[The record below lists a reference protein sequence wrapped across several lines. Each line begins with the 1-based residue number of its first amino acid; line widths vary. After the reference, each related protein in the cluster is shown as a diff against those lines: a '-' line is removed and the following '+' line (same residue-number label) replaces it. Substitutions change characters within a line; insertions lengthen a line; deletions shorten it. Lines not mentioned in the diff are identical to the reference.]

1 MVDDNKTYIVET
13 QTPLYTLDWYVKWF
27 SSFVVLAAVL
37 CRSVEEVPK
46 IYDMVLSLVGTT
58 GWLYVGIAWHDR
70 ALILLN
76 GVLVF
81 VLAAGVVRY
90 FV

>member
-1 MVDDNKTYIVET
+1 MDKKTPT
-13 QTPLYTLDWYVKWF
+13 YTLDWYVKWI
-27 SSFVVLAAVL
+27 SSLIVLIAVT
-37 CRSVEEVPK
+37 CRSVEEIPK
-46 IYDMVLSLVGTT
+46 IYDMVLSLAGTA

-81 VLAAGVVRY
+81 VLAVGVLRY
-90 FV
+90 FL